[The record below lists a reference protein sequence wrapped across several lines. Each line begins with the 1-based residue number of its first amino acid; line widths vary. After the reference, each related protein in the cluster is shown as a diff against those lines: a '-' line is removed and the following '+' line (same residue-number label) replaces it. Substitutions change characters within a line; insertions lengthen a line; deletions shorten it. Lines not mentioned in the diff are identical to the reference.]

1 MNEQEM
7 HHLTDAEIEKLL
19 SGIKDARLHAH
30 LQTCEW
36 CRERWQAEHLAHVF
50 LRSAPWV
57 PAPEALDQE
66 VVNRLAGRQPG
77 NNSSS
82 TSALP
87 VLILGSIA
95 GFFLLALV
103 VLGAGIAMS
112 KVQQA
117 ILSFLGPLWLPVR
130 VLFHVASNILHTIL
144 AVLAVLFGNPTALTG
159 FVGVLGGLL
168 LLIGLASWYL
178 WIRFRGQYRANLISP
193 SN

>member
-1 MNEQEM
+1 M
-7 HHLTDAEIEKLL
+7 
-19 SGIKDARLHAH
+19 
-30 LQTCEW
+30 
-36 CRERWQAEHLAHVF
+36 
-50 LRSAPWV
+50 

-178 WIRFRGQYRANLISP
+178 WIRFRGQNSANLISP

>member
-130 VLFHVASNILHTIL
+130 VLLHVASNILHTIL